1 MRPPEQPVRHR
12 AIAALILGVLS
23 LLSLLG
29 IGTNYH
35 RGIYLVIFAVLVGIT
50 ACWFGVTA
58 LRKARASG
66 TMRPRWG
73 LFGTVLGAVGT
84 LFGILVLM
92 FFAAFWTELN
102 TYSQCVSSANTPSA
116 QQACMDQLRH
126 SVKIGGIGTGS

>member
-1 MRPPEQPVRHR
+1 MRHR

-35 RGIYLVIFAVLVGIT
+35 RGIYLVFFAVLVGVT

-73 LFGTVLGAVGT
+73 MFGTVLGALGA
-84 LFGILVLM
+84 LFGILVLL
-92 FFAAFWTELN
+92 FFAAFWNELN
-102 TYSQCVSSANTPSA
+102 TYSQCVNSANTPSA
-116 QQACMDQLRH
+116 QQTCMDQLRR
-126 SVKIGGIGTGS
+126 SVKIGGIGTGG